1 MSDFEVL
8 IDMKERQ
15 HLVGLLRC
23 NATRGSESILFEY
36 HERWL
41 DHPVSFPLEPG
52 LPLQSGIFAP
62 PAGQSIFGSIGDSSP
77 DSWGRR
83 LLQRAEHHQATRQGL
98 AARTLSGT
106 DFLMAVADDAR
117 LGALR
122 FRPVTEKEFLS
133 PSGGYAPIKELRNL
147 LEIANRFFSAEET
160 EDDLQSLLPVATCL
174 GGARPKVSVRDQ
186 DGHPVIAKF
195 PKETDDYCI
204 ETWEAIALRLADQ
217 AGIPTAPHRL
227 IEVSGKR
234 VLLTQRF
241 DRVRE
246 QRIPFLSAMAM
257 LGRQDGESASY
268 PEIAEI
274 LFLQGS
280 QGKAEAQALYRRMT
294 FNVLISNVDDHLR
307 NHGFLWSEDR
317 GWHLSPAYDLN
328 PVPSDIKAR
337 VLSTHIDLDDGTCS
351 LDLLEAAS
359 GYFELSLQQ
368 ARSIIRDVATV
379 TANWRNVAKAAG
391 ARGSEIN
398 RMASAVEHTELRRA
412 LRL

>member
-1 MSDFEVL
+1 M
-8 IDMKERQ
+8 
-15 HLVGLLRC
+15 
-23 NATRGSESILFEY
+23 
-36 HERWL
+36 
-41 DHPVSFPLEPG
+41 
-52 LPLQSGIFAP
+52 
-62 PAGQSIFGSIGDSSP
+62 
-77 DSWGRR
+77 
-83 LLQRAEHHQATRQGL
+83 
-98 AARTLSGT
+98 
-106 DFLMAVADDAR
+106 DFLIAVADDAR

-122 FRPVTEKEFLS
+122 FRPIPEKGFLS
-133 PSGGYAPIKELRNL
+133 PSGSGGYAPIKELRNL
-147 LEIANRFFSAEET
+147 MEIADRFFSAEET

-186 DGHPVIAKF
+186 DGHPAIAKF

-204 ETWEAIALRLADQ
+204 ETWEEIALRLANQ
-217 AGIPTAPHRL
+217 AAIPTTPHRL

-234 VLLTQRF
+234 VLLTQRY
-241 DRVRE
+241 DRIRE

-257 LGRQDGESASY
+257 LRRQDGESASY

-280 QGKAEAQALYRRMT
+280 QGKAEAQALYRRMV

-307 NHGFLWSEDR
+307 NHGFLWSEDK

-337 VLSTHIDLDDGTCS
+337 ILSTYIDLDDGTCS

-359 GYFELSLQQ
+359 GYFELSLEQ

-379 TANWRNVAKAAG
+379 TATWRNVARATG
-391 ARGSEIN
+391 ARGSEIS
-398 RMASAVEHTELRRA
+398 RMASAFEHTELRRA

>member
-1 MSDFEVL
+1 
-8 IDMKERQ
+8 
-15 HLVGLLRC
+15 
-23 NATRGSESILFEY
+23 Y
-36 HERWL
+36 
-41 DHPVSFPLEPG
+41 
-52 LPLQSGIFAP
+52 
-62 PAGQSIFGSIGDSSP
+62 
-77 DSWGRR
+77 
-83 LLQRAEHHQATRQGL
+83 
-98 AARTLSGT
+98 
-106 DFLMAVADDAR
+106 
-117 LGALR
+117 
-122 FRPVTEKEFLS
+122 RPVRKMGTTSE
-133 PSGGYAPIKELRNL
+133 
-147 LEIANRFFSAEET
+147 
-160 EDDLQSLLPVATCL
+160 
-174 GGARPKVSVRDQ
+174 
-186 DGHPVIAKF
+186 
-195 PKETDDYCI
+195 
-204 ETWEAIALRLADQ
+204 IALRLANQ
-217 AGIPTAPHRL
+217 AAIPSAPHRL

-241 DRVRE
+241 DRVRG

-274 LFLQGS
+274 FFLQDS
-280 QGKAEAQALYRRMT
+280 QGKAEAQALYRRMA

-317 GWHLSPAYDLN
+317 RWHLSPAYDLN

-359 GYFELSLQQ
+359 GYFELSLGQ

-398 RMASAVEHTELRRA
+398 RMASAFEHTELRHA